1 MITRVW
7 HGRTTP
13 ENAENYLQ
21 FLLNEGTKEYWQT
34 NGILSVKIWQR
45 KEEDCCH
52 FWTVTEWINIEA
64 IKGFAGEDYE
74 RAKYYPEDIGIL
86 LEFEE
91 KVIHYETYIR
101 PDPAIK
107 PAQAIP
113 FQS

>member
-7 HGRTTP
+7 HGRTKP

-21 FLLNEGTKEYWQT
+21 FLLHNGTKEYWQT

-52 FWTVTEWINIEA
+52 FWTVTEWMNMEA

-74 RAKYYPEDIGIL
+74 KAKYYPEDSGIL

-91 KVIHYETYIR
+91 KVVHYETYNR
-101 PDPAIK
+101 PDPDFK
-107 PAQAIP
+107 ED
-113 FQS
+113 